1 MLVYRF
7 AIIALASLALSNT
20 VWGAGIYGDAIVCKG
35 QLILLREGSRLVF
48 QSTDSE
54 IQIKLNDVI
63 RAGSHSRIILKSED
77 YPTLI
82 IGSNT
87 VLHIKHWKRN
97 GKKGLVKVLYGRMI
111 VTGLSGRQSFNVV
124 TANAIIE
131 SKGSIHLIIATAER
145 ATMVFVKRRTQ
156 EYTKCNLVG

>member
-7 AIIALASLALSNT
+7 AIIALSSLALSNT
-20 VWGAGIYGDAIVCKG
+20 IWGARIYGDAIVCKG
-35 QLILLREGSRLVF
+35 QLILLREGSRLMF
-48 QSTDSE
+48 QSTDFE

-63 RAGSHSRIILKSED
+63 RAGSNSRIILKSED
-77 YPTLI
+77 NPTLI

-87 VLHIKHWKRN
+87 VLHLKHWHKN

-111 VTGLSGRQSFNVV
+111 VTGMSGRQSFNVV

-131 SKGSIHLIIATAER
+131 SKDSIYLIIVSAIGS
-145 ATMVFVKRRTQ
+145 TMVFVKMRTQ
-156 EYTKCNLVG
+156 EYIKCNLVR